1 MEYPKASHK
10 QRPTRTVEDIQDVDS
25 DARPQ
30 GNNPPKNPHHVL
42 EPSNEEA
49 TPPPPSHKKATGP
62 KKNSPMAID
71 SSDDDD
77 DNPRPRPEKSKG
89 RKKSK
94 NSPMV
99 IDSSSDDQV
108 NKKGMLNKKVLPVIS
123 ENAMVRKKPNKT
135 VLAASPDSDTEE
147 IQDTKESPEEELGEL
162 YLI

>member
-1 MEYPKASHK
+1 
-10 QRPTRTVEDIQDVDS
+10 
-25 DARPQ
+25 
-30 GNNPPKNPHHVL
+30 
-42 EPSNEEA
+42 
-49 TPPPPSHKKATGP
+49 
-62 KKNSPMAID
+62 MAID

-123 ENAMVRKKPNKT
+123 ENAMDVDSSSDDQVRKKPNKT